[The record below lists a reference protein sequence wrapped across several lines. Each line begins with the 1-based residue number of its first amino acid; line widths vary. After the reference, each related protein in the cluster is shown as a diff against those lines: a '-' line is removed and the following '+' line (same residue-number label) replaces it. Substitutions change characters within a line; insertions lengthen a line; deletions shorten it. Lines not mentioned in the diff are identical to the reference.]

1 MRRPQQGQVVER
13 REHDRYDVSLAGE
26 LIWDGGAS
34 RQRCTIRDIS
44 LDGARVDTGFFVAV
58 PQRVFLLDKG
68 TANLFECEVR
78 WHHKE
83 KIGLFF
89 IDIGSRANR
98 RSLIKWYLPTP

>member
-1 MRRPQQGQVVER
+1 MEK
-13 REHDRYDVSLAGE
+13 REHLRYDVSLPGE

-58 PQRVFLLDKG
+58 PPRLFLLEKSSS
-68 TANLFECEVR
+68 NLFECEVR
-78 WHHKE
+78 WHQKE

-89 IDIGSRANR
+89 IDVGTRATR
-98 RSLIKWYLPTP
+98 RALIREHARVT